1 MLPKYKKTGGHRIR
15 PYGIEKEYEQ
25 IVRTPFVFLGIY
37 YLLRVILEQEQSAL
51 CKASLASAF
60 YLFRFGQ

>member
-1 MLPKYKKTGGHRIR
+1 MLPKHKKTGGYRIR

-51 CKASLASAF
+51 CKAPLASAF
-60 YLFRFGQ
+60 YLLYLS